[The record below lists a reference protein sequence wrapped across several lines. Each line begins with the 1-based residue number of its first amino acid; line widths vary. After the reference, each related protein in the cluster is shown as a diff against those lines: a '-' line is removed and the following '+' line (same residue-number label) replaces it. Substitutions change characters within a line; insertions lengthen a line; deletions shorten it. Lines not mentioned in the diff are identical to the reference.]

1 VDCEESPSSDGAML
15 KTFQPRVNLK
25 SGDFEKKIQILKYE
39 IPNEANF
46 IENLKDSHLTPLG
59 FLVEIQGFGGVKGGG
74 VSRFSGVDADMPAQL
89 LIQASGQKNGR
100 MLPSTHSSIDK

>member
-39 IPNEANF
+39 IPNDANF

-59 FLVEIQGFGGVKGGG
+59 FLVEIQGFGGVKGGALRG
-74 VSRFSGVDADMPAQL
+74 FLESM
-89 LIQASGQKNGR
+89 LICRRSF
-100 MLPSTHSSIDK
+100 